1 MEKVSPILENN
12 LYLCDMEKTTDK
24 NGRKINIGDYVQVVN
39 RITGFI
45 EDSGYICK
53 IEGKKVFLGGYVD
66 IECVEIGYYS
76 DQIIKKY

>member
-1 MEKVSPILENN
+1 
-12 LYLCDMEKTTDK
+12 MEKTTDK
-24 NGRKINIGDYVQVVN
+24 NGVDIKVDDYVKVVN

-53 IEGKKVFLGGYVD
+53 IEGKKVFLGSYVD
-66 IECVEIGYYS
+66 IERVEIGYYS